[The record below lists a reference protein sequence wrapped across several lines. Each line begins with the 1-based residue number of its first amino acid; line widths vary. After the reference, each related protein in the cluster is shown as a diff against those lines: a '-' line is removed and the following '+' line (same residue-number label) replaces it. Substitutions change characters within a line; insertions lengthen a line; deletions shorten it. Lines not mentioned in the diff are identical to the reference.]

1 MASSLPDDGDLTA
14 GEYQVSTK
22 APPLIILIL
31 SSTWLLMY
39 QVMASH
45 VSSLTISTRILRG
58 RSYSSVLRELLMT
71 KKCNL
76 LAINTKLNVRNLRWL
91 RRPSEVINTD
101 GRRKRSRDGV
111 LGLEGKRASL
121 VGSR

>member
-1 MASSLPDDGDLTA
+1 
-14 GEYQVSTK
+14 
-22 APPLIILIL
+22 
-31 SSTWLLMY
+31 
-39 QVMASH
+39 
-45 VSSLTISTRILRG
+45 
-58 RSYSSVLRELLMT
+58 MT

-76 LAINTKLNVRNLRWL
+76 LAINTKLNVPNLRWL
-91 RRPSEVINTD
+91 RRPSEVISTD